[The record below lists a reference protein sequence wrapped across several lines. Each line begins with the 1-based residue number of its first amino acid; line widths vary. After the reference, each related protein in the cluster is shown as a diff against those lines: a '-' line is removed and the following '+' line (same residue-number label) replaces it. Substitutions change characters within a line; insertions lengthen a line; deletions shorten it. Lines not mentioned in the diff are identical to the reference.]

1 MGIYNQYNNS
11 PTLIAYCQNIQNSIA
26 FSDTDVQ
33 QFCSNY
39 LNISTANTDGLNVW
53 GIILGQSR
61 ILQSGG
67 QYLDVFGFDDGVIPP
82 ANNYPQNFDWGSF
95 YSGQGAGTVELN
107 DNAYRS
113 LLQLLYS
120 KYASNNTLASLNQ
133 IIQNYSA
140 GRGQAYV
147 LETGK
152 MAITYYFDYP
162 LLPYEINLFA
172 NTQCLPKPSG
182 VSLSI
187 VIQGSLLE

>member
-11 PTLIAYCQNIQNSIA
+11 PTLIAYCQNIQNAIA

-39 LNISTANTDGLNVW
+39 LNISTANTDGLNAW
-53 GIILGQSR
+53 GTILGQSR

-67 QYLDVFGFDDGVIPP
+67 QYLDVFGFNNGTPP
-82 ANNYPQNFDWGSF
+82 IGNNYPQNFNNGSF
-95 YSGQGAGTVELN
+95 FSGKGAGTVSLT
-107 DNAYRS
+107 DTSYRA
-113 LLQLLYS
+113 LLQLFYS
-120 KYASNNTLASLNQ
+120 KNSTSNTLASLNK

-187 VIQGSLLE
+187 VIQGSLLK